1 MLTRVFHAEQSFCVV
16 TETLTSQLIPTGNEL
31 QISLLEEKA
40 RASGLDVQV
49 KALCLEL
56 AQVREA
62 AGKC

>member
-1 MLTRVFHAEQSFCVV
+1 MNHNTKQLTY
-16 TETLTSQLIPTGNEL
+16 TGKEL
-31 QISLLEEKA
+31 QSNLLEEKA